1 MICSSHSSTLSGSIV
16 KLATT
21 PVVTDKSKERVA
33 KHSIV
38 FQDTCSFAQSICKI
52 YCVYA
57 EHVSQCSK
65 ERDSYSF
72 NSSLPN
78 IISSTEITRLVMAK
92 EIKNILPVV
101 EDAQE
106 QHLKDMAAMRKK
118 VGGVFRVN
126 RALAAFQAENF

>member
-1 MICSSHSSTLSGSIV
+1 
-16 KLATT
+16 
-21 PVVTDKSKERVA
+21 
-33 KHSIV
+33 
-38 FQDTCSFAQSICKI
+38 
-52 YCVYA
+52 
-57 EHVSQCSK
+57 
-65 ERDSYSF
+65 
-72 NSSLPN
+72 
-78 IISSTEITRLVMAK
+78 MAK

>member
-1 MICSSHSSTLSGSIV
+1 M
-16 KLATT
+16 
-21 PVVTDKSKERVA
+21 
-33 KHSIV
+33 
-38 FQDTCSFAQSICKI
+38 
-52 YCVYA
+52 
-57 EHVSQCSK
+57 SQCSK

>member
-1 MICSSHSSTLSGSIV
+1 MTCSSHSSTLSGSIV

-92 EIKNILPVV
+92 EIKNI